1 MDKDG
6 GRTPYE
12 RLMDRAAEA
21 YEAENYDQYEELL
34 DRGAA
39 MAGKPSW
46 QVEDDVTD
54 RRLGLGD

>member
-1 MDKDG
+1 MGKDG

-21 YEAENYDQYEELL
+21 YEAEDYDQYEELL

-39 MAGKPSW
+39 MTGKPSW